1 MEGTYDMG
9 AICLPGH
16 IDRLQELVDEAKSK
30 GAEIAVRGKLFI
42 RHHLGHDLG
51 GQFYPPTVIL
61 NVNHSM
67 KLMQEEV

>member
-1 MEGTYDMG
+1 MG
-9 AICLPGH
+9 ALCLPDH
-16 IDRLQELVDEAKSK
+16 TDRLQELVDEAKSK
-30 GAEIAVRGKLFI
+30 GAEIAVRGKHFI
-42 RHHLGHDLG
+42 RQHLGHELG